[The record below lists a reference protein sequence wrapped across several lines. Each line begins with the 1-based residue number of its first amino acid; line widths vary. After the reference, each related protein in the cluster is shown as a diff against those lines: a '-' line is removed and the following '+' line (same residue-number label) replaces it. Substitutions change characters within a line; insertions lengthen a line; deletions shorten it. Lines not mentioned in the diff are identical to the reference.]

1 MLARGAVCA
10 TLGAEKCHAPT
21 IMWSVFFVLL
31 SYLDRNV
38 ARGDFSS
45 LASDADKESKEM
57 FSVVNGTFCA
67 KTSPLGGNVLYQVS
81 DGAEVIRTVVSPGG
95 QLVTC
100 SVVVNRTEVKSFA
113 HECSLGLE
121 ERSETSRR
129 PEEEEEEEEARFAR
143 MDEARLACPE
153 FEESRAH
160 SGGEDEQGKGLRRS
174 KRGFTY
180 PGTLWCGAGNMADNY
195 NQLGDFADTDSCC
208 RTHDHCPH
216 VIHAFSS
223 NYGYTNFKWHSICHC
238 DCDEELKAC
247 LRQVNDT
254 SSRVVGQAF
263 FNVIGVPCFDFAY
276 EEQCA
281 ERHWYGLCK
290 RYDKFPIAVL
300 REAVPYDYGGVD
312 VIDELTVVPPKREES
327 KKSDEEEQRESPTQ
341 SKISEPSLRN
351 VVIAAEDFIKVL
363 ATVSTSQSSN
373 ADSDKEEGQNSEKK
387 RKNTG
392 AKKKANRKHKKKG
405 KGRRRKQKT
414 EAGVKAEEG
423 AAGSKA
429 EDILSLSNFISESNK
444 RDQSSFDA
452 NRVDDREFELR
463 RTDEPSNQ
471 VMKDEPASGKE
482 KVSITSPLKV
492 RKMPDE
498 SVEGMK
504 EEVPLS
510 ESPMNL
516 TPQKVKTRGQKKG
529 GRKSGKKNSP
539 SSSEHHRL
547 NPVDSVPMII
557 DLLPTAE
564 PEQRSSTTTS
574 TASVPI
580 VAPKVQRSRSKERG
594 DKERRK
600 KRKKVS
606 SDTLIVPS
614 DPQESSPESWTA
626 FPLSG
631 SPTSA
636 PVPHTE
642 QLLLR
647 APFYRPDS
655 QVTALSPNFSASNRR
670 RSKGR
675 VPRHRRRKTV
685 ILLSSQNLF
694 SHSGP
699 ENANLVPTT
708 PYNLVGRPGFA
719 STPALQDTEA
729 HDELRLLTTATP
741 TVSTNLNKLLSE
753 WQKSDQEQNEPE
765 TLPTSP
771 IKVRSEKSWTTT
783 SAAPSISPLQFS
795 IERARAQFN
804 RKKRRKA
811 LQLRRQQ

>member
-1 MLARGAVCA
+1 
-10 TLGAEKCHAPT
+10 
-21 IMWSVFFVLL
+21 MWSVFFVFL

-38 ARGDFSS
+38 ARGDFPSR
-45 LASDADKESKEM
+45 ASDVDKEIKEM
-57 FSVVNGTFCA
+57 FSMVNGTFCA
-67 KTSPLGGNVLYQVS
+67 KMSPLGGNVLYQVS
-81 DGAEVIRTVVSPGG
+81 DGSEVVRTVVSPGG
-95 QLVTC
+95 QPVTC

-113 HECSLGLE
+113 HECNLGLE
-121 ERSETSRR
+121 ERSGTNRR
-129 PEEEEEEEEARFAR
+129 PEEEEGEEGEEEARFAR
-143 MDEARLACPE
+143 MDEARLACRE

-160 SGGEDEQGKGLRRS
+160 GGGESEQRKVLRRS

-300 REAVPYDYGGVD
+300 REAVPYDYGGID
-312 VIDELTVVPPKREES
+312 VIDELTVAPRKREES
-327 KKSDEEEQRESPTQ
+327 KQSEEEEQRESPTQ
-341 SKISEPSLRN
+341 STISEPSLRN
-351 VVIAAEDFIKVL
+351 VVTAAEDFIKVL

-373 ADSDKEEGQNSEKK
+373 ADSDKEEAQTSEKKK

-405 KGRRRKQKT
+405 KGRKRKQKT
-414 EAGVKAEEG
+414 ETGVKAEEG

-429 EDILSLSNFISESNK
+429 EDIFLSLSNFISEPNK
-444 RDQSSFDA
+444 RDQSRINA

-463 RTDEPSNQ
+463 RTGEPSND

-482 KVSITSPLKV
+482 TVSITSSPLKIQ
-492 RKMPDE
+492 KMPDE
-498 SVEGMK
+498 SIERMK
-504 EEVPLS
+504 EEVPSSENLTTLS
-510 ESPMNL
+510 
-516 TPQKVKTRGQKKG
+516 TPQKVKTRGQKQG
-529 GRKSGKKNSP
+529 GRKRGKKTSP
-539 SSSEHHRL
+539 PSSEHRRL
-547 NPVDSVPMII
+547 NSVDSVPTII
-557 DLLPTAE
+557 LPTAE

-574 TASVPI
+574 TASVRI

-606 SDTLIVPS
+606 SDALIVPS
-614 DPQESSPESWTA
+614 DPRDSSPESRTA
-626 FPLSG
+626 FPLTG
-631 SPTSA
+631 STTSA
-636 PVPHTE
+636 PAPCTE
-642 QLLLR
+642 LQLLR

-655 QVTALSPNFSASNRR
+655 QVTALSPNFSASKRR
-670 RSKGR
+670 RSKER
-675 VPRHRRRKTV
+675 VQRNRRRKTA
-685 ILLSSQNLF
+685 ILLSGENLF

-699 ENANLVPTT
+699 ENANLVPTS
-708 PYNLVGRPGFA
+708 PHILVGRPGFA
-719 STPALQDTEA
+719 SIPALQDTEA
-729 HDELRLLTTATP
+729 QDELRLLTTAAP
-741 TVSTNLNKLLSE
+741 TVSTNLNVLLRKR
-753 WQKSDQEQNEPE
+753 QKSDQEQNEPE

-771 IKVRSEKSWTTT
+771 IKVRSQKSWTTT
-783 SAAPSISPLQFS
+783 SAAPSMSPLQFS

-804 RKKRRKA
+804 RKKRRKTV
-811 LQLRRQQ
+811 QLRRQQ